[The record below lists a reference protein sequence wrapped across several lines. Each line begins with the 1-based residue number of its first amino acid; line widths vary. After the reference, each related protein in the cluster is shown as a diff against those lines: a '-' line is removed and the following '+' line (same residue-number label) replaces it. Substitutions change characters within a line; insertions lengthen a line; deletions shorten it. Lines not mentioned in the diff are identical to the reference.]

1 MIKVIICIAIT
12 AFCTYGGI
20 KISQRYKRKERLF
33 FDFVNFCNGFKANL
47 DFFKKNLDDY
57 VSEFCQSASE
67 DFIVLANAALQ
78 EKADFKDSII
88 TDNQKEYT
96 DAFFAILGKGDANS
110 QKNQI
115 ISYQNYFERQLEQAK
130 EQSIKKGSMYAK
142 LGTLTGI
149 FLSVLVI

>member
-1 MIKVIICIAIT
+1 MIKVIISISLI

-20 KISQRYKRKERLF
+20 KISQRYKRREKLF

-47 DFFKKNLDDY
+47 DFFKKKLDEY
-57 VSEFCQSASE
+57 VNEFCVSASG
-67 DFIVLANAALQ
+67 DFIALANAALYGQ
-78 EKADFKDSII
+78 ANCINAVI
-88 TDNQKEYT
+88 TDSQKEYT
-96 DAFFAILGKGDANS
+96 DAFFDILGKGDAVS

-130 EQSIKKGSMYAK
+130 EQNIKKGTMYAK
-142 LGTLTGI
+142 LGALTGI